1 MIKSL
6 QLKDKFYDVFLKEPT
21 KENFRKFLKE
31 NCGEL
36 DEVDFKAQWIDK
48 GSLAKTILAMA
59 NSRGGIIVVGVKET
73 NDGQIEPV
81 GLSEFKDKAGINN
94 EIAKYIPAELDYVIY
109 NYSYDSSEYK
119 AVENKKFQ
127 LLLVNDTPERLPFIS
142 QAQTT
147 DLTKDTIY
155 IRRGTKCERA
165 TASEIEKLLEYR
177 IDTIF
182 KESSDLTLKQHL
194 EQLRI
199 LYNEL
204 PKKINVLVRKG
215 ISPFAGIASSLATSF
230 KPFSILSQDEYE
242 EQDNPEYP
250 QESYEEFINK
260 MIKKKKLK
268 IEKFLDLK

>member
-59 NSRGGIIVVGVKET
+59 NSQGGIIVVGVKET

-81 GLSEFKDKAGINN
+81 GLSEFKDKADINN